1 MEIEVSNGE
10 IVDKITIL
18 QIKKQNIK
26 DPEKILNIEKEYNYL
41 KSIVLKINVT
51 EIDYKKLF
59 DINNELWFVEDLIRI
74 KEKNKVFDD
83 EFIELARR
91 VYFLND
97 SRAELKKNINI
108 KTKSNF
114 VEEKQYKK
122 YQ

>member
-18 QIKKQNIK
+18 EIKKQNIK

-59 DINNELWFVEDLIRI
+59 DINNELWFVEDSIRI

>member
-18 QIKKQNIK
+18 EIKKQNIK